1 LETTDIDISKL
12 FCKEGNGFLKLTEQ
26 FADEGINPGGYY
38 KAVWARDASY
48 ILKDWFLTGRFEQV
62 MQEILFIWS
71 HQIAKDNEKIIFGRG
86 SPDMQYISRLADE
99 ETLRT
104 FEGALPTT
112 IFHGFSEVY
121 GKNPDIDSTALMVST
136 TSWILDNFL
145 KAHLM
150 SAPSVTRSHTDGE
163 LMAASVVSDLSVV
176 LDFVIPK
183 MLHATDYLSR
193 RDIDGD
199 GLLEQGHNEDW
210 MDTVLRSGKIVY
222 SQACWILALRHFSSL
237 LLEMGRSNEANKL
250 LALASNTI
258 HSVEEK
264 LWLPSGTYADLLDDP
279 VNGNDMVLTQDVL
292 LYLVAISENL
302 NVYDKQNDYEHR
314 NSMMLELLQERLGA
328 VSMSRAQS
336 TLDIIRKRIWKN
348 NGWPVV
354 TERPLEKTGPWILNP
369 NQYHNHTLW
378 PWNVGIE
385 LLARGRFGR
394 IEECNQLL
402 SILFK
407 KDSQSQI
414 RALYEWVDPINDKG
428 EGAYPFRTGISA
440 IRIAI
445 IELVQLEAKRAY

>member
-1 LETTDIDISKL
+1 M
-12 FCKEGNGFLKLTEQ
+12 KLTEQ
-26 FADEGINPGGYY
+26 FADEGVNPGGYY

-48 ILKDWFLTGRFEQV
+48 ILKDWFLTGSFERV
-62 MQEILFIWS
+62 MQEILFVWS
-71 HQIAKDNEKIIFGRG
+71 HQITKDNEKIIYGRG
-86 SPDMQYISRLADE
+86 SPDMQYTSRLADT
-99 ETLRT
+99 ETLKM

-121 GKNPDIDSTALMVST
+121 GKNPDIDSTALMIST

-150 SAPSVTRSHTDGE
+150 SASSVTRSHREGE
-163 LMAASVVSDLSVV
+163 LMVASVVSDLSVV
-176 LDFVIPK
+176 LDFVVPK
-183 MLHATDYLSR
+183 MLRATDYLSR
-193 RDIDGD
+193 RDVDGD

-222 SQACWILALRHFSSL
+222 SQACWILALRQLSSL
-237 LLEMGRSNEANKL
+237 LVEMGRNNEANKL
-250 LALASNTI
+250 LALASKTI
-258 HSVEEK
+258 QSVEEK
-264 LWLPSGTYADLLDDP
+264 LWLAAGTYADSLEDP
-279 VNGNDMVLTQDVL
+279 VNGNGMVLTQDVL

-302 NVYDKQNDYEHR
+302 NGHDQQSDHERR
-314 NSMMLELLQERLGA
+314 NSMMLESPQKKIGTE
-328 VSMSRAQS
+328 SKSRAQS
-336 TLDIIRKRIWKN
+336 TLDVVRKRIWKN
-348 NGWPVV
+348 NGWSLV
-354 TERPLEKTGPWILNP
+354 TERPLERTGPWILNP

-402 SILFK
+402 SILVT

-414 RALYEWVDPINDKG
+414 RALYEWVDPVNDKG

-440 IRIAI
+440 IRNAI
-445 IELVQLEAKRAY
+445 IELIQLEMRSVY